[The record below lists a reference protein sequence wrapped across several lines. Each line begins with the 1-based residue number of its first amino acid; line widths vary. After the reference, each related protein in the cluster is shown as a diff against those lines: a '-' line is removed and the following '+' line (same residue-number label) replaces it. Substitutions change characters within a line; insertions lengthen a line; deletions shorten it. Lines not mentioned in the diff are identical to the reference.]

1 MGFWR
6 PAGAFDRKNKA
17 LGESE
22 AKLPPSFIFYLLGA
36 FLVLLLQN
44 TLHLQNTIS
53 IQVTNAGKKFGREWI
68 FRKVDLEIAPG
79 EKIVVLGLNGS
90 GKSTLLQAFTSYLT
104 LNEGT
109 VNYSNGGTAIPT
121 EAIYKLISVA
131 SPYLELVEDFTLQEQ
146 IEHAVL
152 FKPFLSGLSSARVIE
167 LSGLSAHAGKFIR
180 LFSSG
185 MKQRLKLTL
194 AILADA
200 PVLFLD
206 EPTTN
211 LDATVVEWYKELI
224 ARYAMHKTIIV
235 CSNSIKDEYAFCN
248 RTLTM
253 EDYKFSKAT

>member
-1 MGFWR
+1 M
-6 PAGAFDRKNKA
+6 
-17 LGESE
+17 
-22 AKLPPSFIFYLLGA
+22 
-36 FLVLLLQN
+36 
-44 TLHLQNTIS
+44 QNTIS
-53 IQVTNAGKKFGREWI
+53 IHISNAGKKFGREWI
-68 FRKVDLEIAPG
+68 FRKVDLAVGPG

-104 LNEGT
+104 LNEGY
-109 VNYSNGGTAIPT
+109 VSYSDSGGPIPT

-146 IEHAVL
+146 IEHAAL
-152 FKPFLSGLSSARVIE
+152 FKPFSGGLSTTQVIG

-224 ARYAMHKTIIV
+224 ERYAMHKTIIV
-235 CSNSIKDEYAFCN
+235 CSNSIKDEYSFCN
-248 RTLTM
+248 RTLAM
-253 EDYKFSKAT
+253 EDYKFIKTA